1 MVWENSRVIWSDDKS
16 NKLLMR
22 KSLIIKAYEADLNRT
37 IIQHRCIYYLK
48 VFKNNTYQI
57 HSIKQF
63 FFFFPSTSFYLF
75 MSYVSSSL
83 YTITFLYLILT
94 YISPPLLFLVFS
106 LLSSL
111 VSFIFSL
118 LPLHKSLLFCYLDVK
133 MSPYNVI

>member
-1 MVWENSRVIWSDDKS
+1 
-16 NKLLMR
+16 
-22 KSLIIKAYEADLNRT
+22 
-37 IIQHRCIYYLK
+37 
-48 VFKNNTYQI
+48 
-57 HSIKQF
+57 
-63 FFFFPSTSFYLF
+63 
-75 MSYVSSSL
+75 
-83 YTITFLYLILT
+83 LYLILT